1 MGNNLGVAALPN
13 GSSSRAFPTQIFLG
27 FSLGKD
33 SSPSQRTLA
42 LKFIEANVNTVAQ
55 RKIQLGDLGLLAANK
70 DVSILPE
77 NSKTLAAINKSFN
90 EQAIVYTREMPGIMR
105 WLGLD
110 PQGSKDDGKRFMQIS
125 FALRDLT
132 NGYLSVEE
140 AFKTITTTPTN

>member
-1 MGNNLGVAALPN
+1 M
-13 GSSSRAFPTQIFLG
+13 
-27 FSLGKD
+27 
-33 SSPSQRTLA
+33 
-42 LKFIEANVNTVAQ
+42 NTVAQ

-77 NSKTLAAINKSFN
+77 NSKTLAAINTSFN
-90 EQAIVYTREMPGIMR
+90 EQAIVYTQERPGIMR

-110 PQGSKDDGKRFMQIS
+110 PQGSKDDGKRFMQITI
-125 FALRDLT
+125 ALRDLT